1 MKLRF
6 ILLVLITLL
15 STPTLAAVQTVTLSV
30 PGMNCAA
37 CPLTVKTALGKVNG
51 VTRVE
56 VSYENKEAVVTFD
69 DSVTSVD
76 TLTQATGNAGYPSTQ
91 KPSNAG
97 GE

>member
-30 PGMNCAA
+30 TGMNCAA